1 VRPLSDGELIALQAT
16 QEAAMPD
23 ECMLLRRVETG
34 TDAYGMPEVE
44 WVASPPYPCGLADRA
59 SREVLAGTQV
69 PLYDARLRLPLALD
83 GAIDEADRVRIT
95 KRFGQAL
102 ASPAEYEFIGLPRRG
117 PSGLVADLRKVAE

>member
-1 VRPLSDGELIALQAT
+1 VRPLSDGELSALQAT

-23 ECMLLRRVETG
+23 ECVLLTRNTTG
-34 TDAYGMPEVE
+34 TDAYGMPEVD
-44 WVASPPYPCGLADRA
+44 WVASPPYPCGLSDRA

-95 KRFGQAL
+95 QRFGQPL
-102 ASPAEYEFIGLPRRG
+102 AAPVDYEFIGLPRRG
-117 PSGLVADLRKVAE
+117 PSGLLADLRAVA